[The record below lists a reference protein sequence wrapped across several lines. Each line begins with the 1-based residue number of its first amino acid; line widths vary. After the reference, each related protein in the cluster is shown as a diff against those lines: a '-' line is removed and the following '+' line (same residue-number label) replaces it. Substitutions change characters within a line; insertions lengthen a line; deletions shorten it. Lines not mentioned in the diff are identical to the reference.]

1 MNITLEVV
9 KIDNK
14 FGKNTAHIK
23 ATMSDGKLLS
33 KTVWLYSDV
42 QDNTKVGQKADYTAD
57 EFRALSI
64 TQKESKS
71 NPGQFYNVV
80 TL

>member
-14 FGKNTAHIK
+14 FGKPTAHIK
-23 ATMSDGKLLS
+23 ATMTNKLIS
-33 KTVWLYSDV
+33 KTVWLYADV
-42 QDNTKVGQKADYTAD
+42 NDSVKVGAKEDYSQE
-57 EFRALSI
+57 EFNALNI
-64 TQKESKS
+64 VRKESKS